1 MVEQRA
7 DNAQTVDRNHQEAPN
22 LNTLTLE
29 SWAPLT
35 RHRKVSFSVF
45 KFDCS
50 YTVIRGVSQKRNY
63 CDGSRRTMR

>member
-35 RHRKVSFSVF
+35 RHRKVSFSVV
-45 KFDCS
+45 KFGCS
-50 YTVIRGVSQKRNY
+50 YTVIRGRHRSATTVKEVGAQ
-63 CDGSRRTMR
+63 